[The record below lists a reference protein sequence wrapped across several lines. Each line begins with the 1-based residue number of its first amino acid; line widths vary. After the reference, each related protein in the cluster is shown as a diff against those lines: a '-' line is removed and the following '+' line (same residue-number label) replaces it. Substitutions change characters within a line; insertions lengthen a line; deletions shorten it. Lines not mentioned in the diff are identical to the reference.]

1 MAEPP
6 VEPGRLHG
14 LVVRGVGWVMASQIV
29 VQAVGFATTIVVAR
43 FLTPREL
50 GLAAM
55 ALVFSTLGLLISDL
69 GLGVAVIQRRE
80 LSDVDRSTAFWATMA
95 LGLVVTSAAIGLS
108 GPIADLYG
116 EERVETLF
124 AVLSLSFLF
133 TALGTTQGALLIR
146 ELRFRS
152 LELRTM
158 VATSI
163 ACAAA
168 IAAAVAG
175 LGPWAIVIQHLVN
188 TGLST
193 LLLWRSSDWRPRLAF
208 SRRSL
213 REMVGFSGFVF
224 ASGLFDYL
232 HRNADNFLIGRY
244 RGATELGA
252 YAIAYNAMLVP
263 LSRLARPLQD
273 VFFPAMSRI
282 RDRDEIGAVWVR
294 ISRLVAAIS
303 VPAFLGLI
311 VLAADFVH
319 IVFGERWREATPV
332 LQILAVV
339 GLLQSLDSQISSV
352 LLALDRPRVLFR
364 IVVVATVVSV
374 ASFAIGLH
382 WGIEGVATAYAL
394 ASLAILPFNLW
405 LTGRV
410 VAIPVRRFLLAF
422 SGVAQAAIVM
432 GLAVWGTRELLLEL
446 GVPTGPRLTLCV
458 LVGAAVYLPLCV
470 WRAPEVVA
478 ELRRVRERRA
488 AGRTDASS

>member
-1 MAEPP
+1 MTERRPD
-6 VEPGRLHG
+6 PGRLRG

-29 VQAVGFATTIVVAR
+29 IQAVGFATTIVVAR

-80 LSDVDRSTAFWATMA
+80 LSDVDRSTAFWATTA
-95 LGLVVTSAAIGLS
+95 LGLIVTGAAIGLS

-116 EERVETLF
+116 EERVQPLF
-124 AVLSLSFLF
+124 AVLSLSFLL

-158 VATSI
+158 VATTT

-168 IAAAVAG
+168 IVAAVAG

-193 LLLWRSSDWRPRLAF
+193 VLLWRSSEWRPGLAF

-213 REMVGFSGFVF
+213 RSMVGFSGYVF

-252 YAIAYNAMLVP
+252 YAIAYNVMLVP
-263 LSRLARPLQD
+263 LSRLARPIQG

-294 ISRLVAAIS
+294 ISRIVAAVA

-319 IVFGERWREATPV
+319 IVFGERWHEATPV

-374 ASFAIGLH
+374 ASFAIGLR

-394 ASLAILPFNLW
+394 ASLAILPYNLW

-410 VAIPVRRFLLAF
+410 VSISVLRFLLAF

-432 GLAVWGTRELLLEL
+432 GLAVWGARELLLEV
-446 GVPTGPRLTLCV
+446 GVPTGPRLTLCI
-458 LVGAAVYLPLCV
+458 LAGAAVYLPLCA
-470 WRAPEVVA
+470 WRAPEVA
-478 ELRRVRERRA
+478 DEFRRLWGRRCSAREGA
-488 AGRTDASS
+488 